1 MSDRVFRFE
10 YRVLYA
16 LCTLVNHVYYARYL
30 EFLVAARAGA
40 ESVVCYGG
48 ILESARRNMET
59 KTGALYSVRWA
70 GWCRTS
76 RSTCASGSSWP

>member
-1 MSDRVFRFE
+1 MSDRFFCFE

-30 EFLVAARAGA
+30 EFLVAARA

-48 ILESARRNMET
+48 H
-59 KTGALYSVRWA
+59 
-70 GWCRTS
+70 
-76 RSTCASGSSWP
+76 P